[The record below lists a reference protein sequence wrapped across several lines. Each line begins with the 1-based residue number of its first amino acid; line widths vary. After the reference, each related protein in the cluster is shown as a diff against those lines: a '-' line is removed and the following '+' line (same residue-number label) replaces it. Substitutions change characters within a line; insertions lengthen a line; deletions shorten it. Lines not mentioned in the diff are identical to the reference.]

1 MTTISKRN
9 APDNQSAP
17 APVEMAKS
25 DGCRPRAAADLVCS
39 RNSVTVHVAG
49 RRLELPPP
57 EQLAFFAGL
66 GLLAALEI
74 IEWPVGLTIAIGH
87 DVARNRHSKVLREF
101 WEALEEA

>member
-9 APDNQSAP
+9 APGNQSAS
-17 APVEMAKS
+17 APVEMTEPN
-25 DGCRPRAAADLVCS
+25 GRTPRAAADLVCS
-39 RNSVTVHVAG
+39 RNSVTIHVAG
-49 RRLELPPP
+49 RRVELPPT

-87 DVARNRHSKVLREF
+87 EIARNRHSKVLREF
-101 WEALEEA
+101 GEALEEA